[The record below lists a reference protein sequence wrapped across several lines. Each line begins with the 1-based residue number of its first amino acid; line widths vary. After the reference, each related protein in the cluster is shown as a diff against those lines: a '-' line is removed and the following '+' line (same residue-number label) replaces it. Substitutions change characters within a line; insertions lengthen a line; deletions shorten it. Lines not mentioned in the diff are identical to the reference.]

1 MGLSLR
7 RKKRSCQAFSRRTLE
22 SYKRQ
27 CGMICESQCGTHSE
41 GYALFSCSVSVS
53 VSKIKIKPVEPVDNS
68 TGAPASSGVLKAPD
82 NAAPTRWE
90 RKARAPDLPEGKAML
105 EELAA
110 ATKITGEKLN
120 STLSSETGRTKKE
133 DRMQKDRRHVR
144 E

>member
-68 TGAPASSGVLKAPD
+68 TGATASSGVLKAPD

-90 RKARAPDLPEGKAML
+90 RKARAPDLPEGKATF
-105 EELAA
+105 EELSA
-110 ATKITGEKLN
+110 ATKITGEKLK
-120 STLSSETGRTKKE
+120 ST
-133 DRMQKDRRHVR
+133 
-144 E
+144 